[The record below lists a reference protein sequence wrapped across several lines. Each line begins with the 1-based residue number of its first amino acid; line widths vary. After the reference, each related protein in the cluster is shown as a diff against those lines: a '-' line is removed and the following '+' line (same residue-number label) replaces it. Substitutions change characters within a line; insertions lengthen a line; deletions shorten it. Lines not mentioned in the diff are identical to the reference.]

1 LVKLHTLRLWIHRN
15 SNLIFPLLALAIPLI
30 VRAIPEILMS
40 PYMTGF
46 DTLGYYVPNTLK
58 QVNNG
63 VNFWAFMG
71 DAPLLYMMLVS
82 VTSTG
87 ASIVVFLK
95 VLAPLLLGVLGLTVY
110 FYARKTLYWSNWKS
124 LLVVVFAT
132 LYFVAL
138 RISWDMLRSE
148 IGLIFLFCALILL
161 ECKPTRRNGIL
172 LLTFMAVVVLAHQ
185 LIAVIMGFIIFAT
198 LLRFYVDKKKVAL
211 RRLLVFSVIIGC
223 LFLFTIYAASYG
235 MNISLISSIP
245 SQSAGEDYALLGFTS
260 YNDLLVNTASFL
272 VFCFLPLLPLLIIGV
287 RYFKSNI
294 QLKAWII
301 WILISI
307 LLTIVSPNAS
317 FSVYPYRWIMLLTYP
332 LAFYAVD
339 AFSHMRRNLYKIA
352 AGLCMGLILA
362 TLSIGFI
369 ALPNNSSL
377 SYFGNFTAYMPKS
390 MLQNTV
396 QLSDCQDTNNALVWT
411 KNNLPGNG
419 CLLVHD
425 VFNGW
430 ASLKLDSNQLY
441 HYAFYDPETTAQ
453 NLQKINSSTAL
464 YLIWWVNGTGWYGK
478 LNVPS
483 SFNEVYHS
491 GNIAIYQY
499 KP

>member
-1 LVKLHTLRLWIHRN
+1 LIKPHNYTAWFHQH
-15 SNLIFPLLALAIPLI
+15 SNLIFPLLALAVPLI
-30 VRAIPEILMS
+30 VRAVPEILMS

-46 DTLGYYVPNTLK
+46 DTIGYYVPNTL
-58 QVNNG
+58 NLINSG

-71 DAPLLYMMLVS
+71 DAPLLYMLLMS

-87 ASIVVFLK
+87 ASLVVFLK
-95 VLAPLLLGVLGLTVY
+95 VLAPLLLGLLGFTVY
-110 FYARKTLYWSNWKS
+110 FYARRTLSWSNLKS

-148 IGLIFLFCALILL
+148 IGLIFLFGALIFL
-161 ECKPTRRNGIL
+161 ESKPTRRNGIL

-198 LLRFYVDKKKVAL
+198 LLRFYIDKKKLVL
-211 RRLLVFSVIIGC
+211 RRLLIFSVIIGC

-235 MNISLISSIP
+235 VNFSLISSVP

-260 YNDLLVNTASFL
+260 YNDLLFNTGSFL
-272 VFCFLPLLPLLIIGV
+272 VFCYLPLLPLLIIGF

-301 WILISI
+301 WIFISI

-332 LAFYAVD
+332 LAFYVVD
-339 AFSHMRRNLYKIA
+339 AFSHMRRNLYRIA
-352 AGLCMGLILA
+352 AGLCMGLLLA

-369 ALPNNSSL
+369 ALPNNNSL

-396 QLSDCQDTNNALVWT
+396 QLSDCQDTNNALMWAE
-411 KNNLPGNG
+411 NNLPSNG

-425 VFNGW
+425 VFHGW
-430 ASLKLDSNQLY
+430 ASLKLESDQLY
-441 HYAFYDPETTAQ
+441 PYAFYNPETTAQ
-453 NLQKINSSTAL
+453 NLQKTNPSAAL
-464 YLIWWVNGTGWYGK
+464 YLIWWVNGSGWYGQ
-478 LNVPS
+478 LNVS
-483 SFNEVYHS
+483 ASFNEVYHS
-491 GNIAIYQY
+491 GNIAIYEY